1 MASSLGYFT
10 GLRRAYET
18 PPYTVVSRQPDNA
31 VIKKIIYNI
40 RPYKKLFFC
49 QFEER
54 EYEADT
60 KWVCTKETYSAST
73 YFPPRPLVYFFILKK
88 RRFAIQLC
96 LFCPSRCS
104 GGSSGTSPATTSRV
118 IYQKET

>member
-18 PPYTVVSRQPDNA
+18 PPYTVVSRQPDGA
-31 VIKKIIYNI
+31 VIKNRMNLKRSPIQ
-40 RPYKKLFFC
+40 KKLFFC

-73 YFPPRPLVYFFILKK
+73 YFPPRPLVNLIALKNTSFSNKIVSFFALPDVLEALQVHL
-88 RRFAIQLC
+88 RQQ
-96 LFCPSRCS
+96 
-104 GGSSGTSPATTSRV
+104 PA
-118 IYQKET
+118 E